1 MKLNIFLYSCFLTT
15 LQFGKSE
22 EPIGTVIGIDLG
34 TTYSCLSVFRNG
46 KVEIIPDGQINPK
59 EPSEE
64 RLWEMRPSLS
74 KFMTLV
80 KTDQFGQLET
90 QEQRNQLSKEIVVLL
105 AQMRRTA
112 EFYLAKN
119 VTSAVIA
126 LPSYFNDG
134 QRKFIK
140 DVASVAGLNILKI
153 IDEPFAAGIAYGLQ
167 KREDVKTALIFDLGG
182 TTFDVTILKIT
193 NQKSFEIVGENSM
206 FNKLGGDD
214 FNQRVLEHFVEV
226 YTKKNKNLDWT
237 DKILDKLLVM
247 IEQIKKSLAKA
258 DNLRMKFKN
267 MFSEGPVRHFQE
279 TLSRVKFQQLN
290 EELFS
295 STVKSVSTVLKESDL
310 STSDID
316 EVILVGGS
324 TRIPQIQK
332 LLKAFFGG
340 KELLIG
346 IEPDEVIAHGAA
358 IEAGILSDK
367 EDYHIED
374 KNNAKDEL

>member
-1 MKLNIFLYSCFLTT
+1 MYLLFL
-15 LQFGKSE
+15 
-22 EPIGTVIGIDLG
+22 
-34 TTYSCLSVFRNG
+34 
-46 KVEIIPDGQINPK
+46 
-59 EPSEE
+59 
-64 RLWEMRPSLS
+64 
-74 KFMTLV
+74 
-80 KTDQFGQLET
+80 
-90 QEQRNQLSKEIVVLL
+90 
-105 AQMRRTA
+105 
-112 EFYLAKN
+112 
-119 VTSAVIA
+119 
-126 LPSYFNDG
+126 
-134 QRKFIK
+134 
-140 DVASVAGLNILKI
+140 
-153 IDEPFAAGIAYGLQ
+153 GIAYGLQ
-167 KREDVKTALIFDLGG
+167 KREDVKIALIFDLGG

-226 YTKKNKNLDWT
+226 YTKKNKNLEWT

-267 MFSEGPVRHFQE
+267 LFSEGPVRHFQE

-316 EVILVGGS
+316 EIILVGGS
-324 TRIPQIQK
+324 VRIPQIQK
-332 LLKAFFGG
+332 LIKAFFGG